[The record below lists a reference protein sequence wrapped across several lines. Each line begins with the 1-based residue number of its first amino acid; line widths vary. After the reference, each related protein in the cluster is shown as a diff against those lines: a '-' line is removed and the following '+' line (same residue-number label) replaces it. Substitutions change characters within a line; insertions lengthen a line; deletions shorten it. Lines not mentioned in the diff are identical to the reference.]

1 MVRPDGVY
9 LQIVY
14 GGSAK
19 HTCSFPEVASR
30 QECKVGFEKSSELR
44 AASSVYIYISYSCG
58 MVRLLDQLGYDLL
71 LDDRDRERG
80 QGTAVLKTNFDYCIR
95 PFKLR

>member
-9 LQIVY
+9 FQIVY

-44 AASSVYIYISYSCG
+44 AASSVYIYFLF
-58 MVRLLDQLGYDLL
+58 VRYG
-71 LDDRDRERG
+71 
-80 QGTAVLKTNFDYCIR
+80 AVTGPVRI
-95 PFKLR
+95 